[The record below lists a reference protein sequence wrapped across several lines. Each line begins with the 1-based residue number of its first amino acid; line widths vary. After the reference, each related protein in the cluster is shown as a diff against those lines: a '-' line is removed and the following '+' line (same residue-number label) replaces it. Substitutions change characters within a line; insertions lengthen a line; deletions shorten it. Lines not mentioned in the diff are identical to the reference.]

1 LSTGKGAEAMK
12 KNDNKDD
19 SFRKLLGM
27 LKKDPT
33 LVKQIVFHPKIPKE
47 KLSSSVARQLARGV
61 DADIF
66 VDAKTFFDYVAGP
79 VDGHP
84 VAHCLTSTV
93 ALCAKGTQFAFKCS
107 GGTQPTRPQGRK
119 KKRLSA

>member
-1 LSTGKGAEAMK
+1 MHTGKGAEAMK
-12 KNDNKDD
+12 KNDNGNIDD
-19 SFRKLLGM
+19 AFGVLLGM

-33 LVKQIVFHPKIPKE
+33 LVKQIVFHPKIAKE
-47 KLSSSVARQLARGV
+47 KLGSKLARQLLRGV

-66 VDAKTFFDYVAGP
+66 VDAKKFFDYVAGS

-93 ALCAKGTQFAFKCS
+93 ALCAKGTKYAVKCG
-107 GGTQPTRPQGRK
+107 GGTQPTIGRGRGRK
-119 KKRLSA
+119 KR